1 MLVYAFDKEF
11 GDCRQAEKELL
22 DFINKYGNY
31 VHAIKL
37 NSVYHLLG
45 RKKIDEIFKDYKL
58 FLDLKLYDIPRTII
72 KTIKYLPLS
81 TTYLTITYCNNI
93 YKTRDDVLSILK
105 LAEIFDIKLLFVSE
119 LTSVKVESEENY
131 ENMCR
136 FVNKLNS
143 DNVGVVLPGYYA
155 LLGKKYDLLV
165 ASPGLFIDYTELGKY
180 DDQKMVTS
188 VNVAKANGTN
198 LFILGTNF
206 PKSKDKVKD
215 LYKIVSN

>member
-1 MLVYAFDKEF
+1 M
-11 GDCRQAEKELL
+11 
-22 DFINKYGNY
+22 
-31 VHAIKL
+31 
-37 NSVYHLLG
+37 
-45 RKKIDEIFKDYKL
+45 
-58 FLDLKLYDIPRTII
+58 
-72 KTIKYLPLS
+72 
-81 TTYLTITYCNNI
+81 
-93 YKTRDDVLSILK
+93 
-105 LAEIFDIKLLFVSE
+105 LFVSE

-143 DNVGVVLPGYYA
+143 ANVGVVLPGYYA

-165 ASPGLFIDYTELGKY
+165 ASPGLFIDYHELGKY

-206 PKSKDKVKD
+206 PKDKEKVKE
-215 LYKIVSN
+215 LYELTNS